1 MFSFGPVMVRLVF
14 RGRVRQFRPWLLSF
28 GTSWTGCS
36 TLLASLPPEPLHAH
50 FHQLWFP
57 LDFPVLLFHH
67 LILFLSTRA
76 PTRSQTNNLSPGMPR
91 SGAGDGISGT
101 PGGRTPG
108 PLRFSLR
115 EERFLVR
122 CCSSDAAP
130 LGSQRKETGWP
141 GGPAASAL
149 RSRRRQAPLGGSHS
163 APSFETKTAP
173 EEKAPERPASSPVPP
188 DPGPVG
194 LRCIPPAPRRLATAA
209 LHAPTCVAES
219 PVTLGGNCVDCHWG

>member
-1 MFSFGPVMVRLVF
+1 MVPSWSVRSFADVF
-14 RGRVRQFRPWLLSF
+14 ISFRPWLLSL

-36 TLLASLPPEPLHAH
+36 TLLASLPPEPLHAR

-57 LDFPVLLFHH
+57 LDFPVLFHH
-67 LILFLSTRA
+67 LIFFLSTRA

-91 SGAGDGISGT
+91 SGAGDGISGM

-130 LGSQRKETGWP
+130 LGSQRKETEVGQAVP
-141 GGPAASAL
+141 PPLPSAQGGDRHHSVALTLLLPLKRKQLQRRRRRNAPRPHRCPQIRVPWASAA
-149 RSRRRQAPLGGSHS
+149 SRRRPDALPRQLY
-163 APSFETKTAP
+163 TR
-173 EEKAPERPASSPVPP
+173 RPAWPS
-188 DPGPVG
+188 
-194 LRCIPPAPRRLATAA
+194 LR
-209 LHAPTCVAES
+209 
-219 PVTLGGNCVDCHWG
+219 